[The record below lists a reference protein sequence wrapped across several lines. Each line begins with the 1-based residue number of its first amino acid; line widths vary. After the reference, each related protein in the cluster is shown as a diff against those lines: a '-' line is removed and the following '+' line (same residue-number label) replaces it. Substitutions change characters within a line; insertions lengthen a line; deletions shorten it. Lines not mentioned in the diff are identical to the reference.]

1 MSEELLIRQGAPT
14 LAGLK
19 TGNLFTCPYD
29 IKEDFLAK
37 IRIFNRIL
45 SPKGVRVIPLRYL
58 NRRALIYVYR
68 PKLLCRDLTVDV
80 NRDLLQSLGY
90 SFVNAQECIVQLV
103 ERLHKQEEF
112 PHEIGLFLGYPNEDV
127 QGFIRD
133 RKCCKCVGCWKV
145 YGDEEHA
152 KNLFDEYERCT
163 QKYGELWA
171 DGSTIAELTMAV

>member
-1 MSEELLIRQGAPT
+1 MSEELLIKQGAPT

-29 IKEDFLAK
+29 TKEDFLAK
-37 IRIFNRIL
+37 VRIFNRIL

-58 NRRALIYVYR
+58 NRRALVYIYR
-68 PKLLCRDLTVDV
+68 PKMLCRDLSAND
-80 NRDLLQSLGY
+80 NRDFLQSLGY
-90 SFVNAQECIVQLV
+90 SFVNAQECIAQLV
-103 ERLHKQEEF
+103 ERLNRQAEF

-145 YGDEEHA
+145 YGDEQRA
-152 KNLFDEYERCT
+152 KSLFVEYEQCI

-171 DGSTIAELTMAV
+171 SGLTVSELTRAV